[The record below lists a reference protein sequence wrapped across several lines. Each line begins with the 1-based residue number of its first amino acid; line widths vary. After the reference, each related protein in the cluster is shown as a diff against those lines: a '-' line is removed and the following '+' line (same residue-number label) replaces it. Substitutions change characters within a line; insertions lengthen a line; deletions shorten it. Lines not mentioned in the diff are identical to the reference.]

1 MIDLIVEPLSNGTT
15 LRALVEISVLGAVS
29 GVIGCWIVL
38 YELSY
43 SAESL
48 AHGLF
53 PGLVIAAL
61 IGVPVLLGGAVG
73 VIVAAALIV
82 AATRFSGATSDASI
96 TVVITALFGAGV
108 LLALS
113 PSSPPGI
120 QTLLFGDLLGVTIAD
135 IAIAASIGAVVLAT
149 LWTLHH
155 RLLAI
160 GFDSDAGPAL
170 GLSVASVNF
179 LLLALVAV
187 TVLVAVQGLGTLL
200 VAAILVGPA
209 AAARLVTKRIGPM
222 MLVAVAVAVL
232 SGFAGI
238 YASFHLRTAT
248 GASIVVAVAL
258 FYLLA
263 TLLGLPTSRNSARG
277 TRPADPERSDAG
289 PAATATSPARGH
301 MDSTVPDPSVARTAG

>member
-1 MIDLIVEPLSNGTT
+1 MIDLIAEPLSNGTT
-15 LRALVEISVLGAVS
+15 LRALAEITVLGAVS

-61 IGVPVLLGGAVG
+61 IGAPVLLGGAVG

-82 AATRFSGATSDASI
+82 AATRFSGGRTDASI

-120 QTLLFGDLLGVTIAD
+120 QTLLFGDLLGVTVAD
-135 IAIAASIGAVVLAT
+135 ITIAASIGAAVLAT
-149 LWTLHH
+149 LWTLHY

-179 LLLALVAV
+179 ILLALVAV
-187 TVLVAVQGLGTLL
+187 TILVAVQGLGTLL

-222 MLVAVAVAVL
+222 MAVSVAVAVL

-248 GASIVVAVAL
+248 GASVVVAIAL

-263 TLLGLPTSRNSARG
+263 TLVGWLASRASARG
-277 TRPADPERSDAG
+277 
-289 PAATATSPARGH
+289 AR
-301 MDSTVPDPSVARTAG
+301 PDPAMLDPSIGKAAG